1 MEIRDNEDTAIKLL
15 QENVELK
22 KIIKE
27 VRKYIKAKY
36 DYLLGDDTFLDHDE
50 RIDRKQIKY
59 ILEILNKVK

>member
-27 VRKYIKAKY
+27 IRKLVEDLTTDEESIELMDISSCAK
-36 DYLLGDDTFLDHDE
+36 E
-50 RIDRKQIKY
+50 KM
-59 ILEILNKVK
+59 LEILNKVK